1 MKYTVKF
8 NVKNDE
14 KLIKDVMKLDSL
26 CYSQDMQG
34 TFDTI
39 YARYSKN
46 KDSFVLIY
54 DKDYLI
60 GYICFFPISN
70 RLMESIYKYN
80 NFHDTDIQPEDIVEY
95 GKSDKYNIFIIS
107 VVIHP
112 TYQGSEV
119 IKYLSDSFVDRIKY
133 INQNNKT
140 NKIIGISVSNKGSKF
155 MEKLNLSKIKELKNG
170 HMLYDC
176 DYARIRR

>member
-8 NVKNDE
+8 NVENDE
-14 KLIKDVMKLDSL
+14 KLFKDVMKLDSL

-34 TFDTI
+34 TFDAI

-54 DKDYLI
+54 DKDNLI

-70 RLMESIYKYN
+70 KLMESIYIYN
-80 NFHDTDIQPEDIVEY
+80 NFHDTDIQPEDIVKY
-95 GKSDKYNIFIIS
+95 GKCDEYNIFIIS

-112 TYQGSEV
+112 AYQGSEV
-119 IKYLSDSFVDRIKY
+119 ARFLSNSFVNRLKY
-133 INQNNKT
+133 INQNNKIS
-140 NKIIGISVSNKGSKF
+140 KIIGISVSDKGSKF
-155 MEKLNLSKIKELKNG
+155 MEKLNLSKIKELKDG
-170 HMLYDC
+170 HILYDC
-176 DYARIRR
+176 DYIRIRI